1 MIQAFF
7 ECLPSVGMGEKSSM
21 PFALVKKQAKIKKY
35 RKNRLSYLRRV
46 PSAGRTAIGPACKE
60 QSSRVFYAWVRKNP
74 TSGGMHG
81 MTKYVIKRILYMF
94 LTMFVIT
101 VMCFV
106 LIKLLPLPAVREMG
120 RDINLVL
127 AKREKMG
134 YNKPIMVQFFLYLK
148 SIFTEWDWGVGEQM
162 YEGLGIWDVMM
173 QKLPYTIVVNLYSIL
188 ISIPLGLGLG
198 IYAALKK
205 NKWQDAVISTLV
217 MVFISV
223 PSYVYAFLVQYIFC
237 FQLGWFPLQLASLS
251 QAGSIFSG
259 KMFVSMVP
267 AIMSLSFGV
276 IAGFTRYTRAE
287 LSEVLTGDYMLLART
302 KGLTKAQAISRHAL
316 RNAMVVILPMIIGE
330 FIGILGGSLIIE
342 NIFGIPGIGNLY
354 VNSINVRDYN
364 FFMALNIF
372 YTLIG
377 LVSGIVID
385 ISYGFIDP
393 RIRMGSKK

>member
-1 MIQAFF
+1 
-7 ECLPSVGMGEKSSM
+7 
-21 PFALVKKQAKIKKY
+21 
-35 RKNRLSYLRRV
+35 
-46 PSAGRTAIGPACKE
+46 
-60 QSSRVFYAWVRKNP
+60 
-74 TSGGMHG
+74 
-81 MTKYVIKRILYMF
+81 MTKYVIKRILLMF
-94 LTMFVIT
+94 LTLFIIT
-101 VMCFV
+101 IMCFV

-120 RDINLVL
+120 KDINLVL
-127 AKREKMG
+127 MRREKMG
-134 YNKPIMVQFFLYLK
+134 YNRPIMVQFFLYIKNIL
-148 SIFTEWDWGVGEQM
+148 TDWDWGVGEQM
-162 YEGLGIWDVMM
+162 YEGLEIWDVMM
-173 QKLPYTIVVNLYSIL
+173 QKLPYTVVVNLYSIL

-205 NKWQDAVISTLV
+205 NKWQDTLISTLV

-237 FQLGWFPLQLASLS
+237 FKLNWFPLQLASLS

-302 KGLTKAQAISRHAL
+302 KGLTKAQAISRHAM
-316 RNAMVVILPMIIGE
+316 RNAMVVILPMIFGE
-330 FIGILGGSLIIE
+330 FIGILGGSMIIE

-354 VNSINVRDYN
+354 VNSISVRDYN

>member
-1 MIQAFF
+1 
-7 ECLPSVGMGEKSSM
+7 
-21 PFALVKKQAKIKKY
+21 
-35 RKNRLSYLRRV
+35 
-46 PSAGRTAIGPACKE
+46 
-60 QSSRVFYAWVRKNP
+60 
-74 TSGGMHG
+74 

-188 ISIPLGLGLG
+188 VSIPLGLGLG

-205 NKWQDAVISTLV
+205 NKWQDAVISTVV

-237 FQLGWFPLQLASLS
+237 FQLNWFPLQLASLS
-251 QAGSIFSG
+251 KAGSIFSG
-259 KMFVSMVP
+259 TMFVSMVP
-267 AIMSLSFGV
+267 AIMSLSFGS

-330 FIGILGGSLIIE
+330 FIGILGGSMIIE

-377 LVSGIVID
+377 LTSGIVID

>member
-1 MIQAFF
+1 
-7 ECLPSVGMGEKSSM
+7 
-21 PFALVKKQAKIKKY
+21 
-35 RKNRLSYLRRV
+35 
-46 PSAGRTAIGPACKE
+46 
-60 QSSRVFYAWVRKNP
+60 
-74 TSGGMHG
+74 

-94 LTMFVIT
+94 LTMLVIT

-134 YNKPIMVQFFLYLK
+134 YNKPIMVQFFLYMK

-162 YEGLGIWDVMM
+162 YDSLPIWDVMM
-173 QKLPYTIVVNLYSIL
+173 QKLPYTVVVNLYSIL

-205 NKWQDAVISTLV
+205 NKWQDAFISTLV

-237 FQLGWFPLQLASLS
+237 FKLDWFPLQLASLS
-251 QAGSIFSG
+251 QAGSLFSWR
-259 KMFVSMVP
+259 MFVSMVP

-302 KGLTKAQAISRHAL
+302 KGLTKAQAISRHAM

-330 FIGILGGSLIIE
+330 FIGILGGSMIIE

-354 VNSINVRDYN
+354 IASINVRDYN
-364 FFMALNIF
+364 FFMALTVF

-377 LVSGIVID
+377 LASGIVID

>member
-1 MIQAFF
+1 
-7 ECLPSVGMGEKSSM
+7 
-21 PFALVKKQAKIKKY
+21 
-35 RKNRLSYLRRV
+35 
-46 PSAGRTAIGPACKE
+46 
-60 QSSRVFYAWVRKNP
+60 
-74 TSGGMHG
+74 MHG